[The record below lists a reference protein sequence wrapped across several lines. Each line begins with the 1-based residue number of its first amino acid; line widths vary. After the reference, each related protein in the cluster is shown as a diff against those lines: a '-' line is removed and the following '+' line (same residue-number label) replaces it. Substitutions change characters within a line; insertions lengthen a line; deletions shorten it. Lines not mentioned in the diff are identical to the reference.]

1 MAEQIQTTN
10 INNPFT
16 RFKPIDGQSF
26 YVTQKYL
33 PKQEEKSDE
42 FVASE
47 QNANSEPSAQP
58 AKKRNTKKYTYAV
71 GTSALVVGVGV
82 LALMRGLPKGTSK
95 FLEKIKT
102 FLEEKIKKSSENGTD
117 KFREFYVYS
126 LRKIETFMDKTQS
139 INNITSIKDA
149 LFKNFMEKTSPT
161 KKVHAGISSFFEK
174 ISARTIKQAYSSTN
188 KKFAKMNSEF
198 VKLDEKLL
206 ASDGDRIVN
215 YQGKEYSVKELVAK
229 ARELRNNVM
238 TSVEEFISQ
247 GKQQER
253 YKYIKDAT
261 DNLYE
266 QFRKENFDGTT
277 FREFFSKK
285 NRFLRKEMWQTF
297 IADEK
302 IAKSRQQLADDV
314 EAIRNKLMYG
324 TKDKA
329 NIISRRVKEIE
340 QTISPTDKE
349 GQELIKQLK
358 WYLTKPDE
366 ITKDYGKDQFIG
378 ILKQVEDRGFVN
390 GLSDAVVQ
398 NQKAVRNE
406 HISAITELLNK
417 HDSGELQ
424 QLVDI
429 YKAISTYHTA
439 PVEKHVQKAIK
450 SFDKSLN
457 LETVEFFNKIRDL
470 RLGSA
475 PTDVLSIV
483 ASGGMIGYGLAKAH
497 NSDERWE
504 VTLTSGIPIIGTIGT
519 ALYCTAQLVSGSK
532 GMIIAG
538 ASGIVLKY
546 VGEFANYLRLKS
558 QNNAKSP
565 EKVAQ

>member
-10 INNPFT
+10 INNPFA
-16 RFKPIDGQSF
+16 RFKAIDGQNF
-26 YVTQKYL
+26 YITQKYM
-33 PKQEEKSDE
+33 PKQEQTADE
-42 FVASE
+42 FVSTERAT
-47 QNANSEPSAQP
+47 NSDPSAQP
-58 AKKRNTKKYTYAV
+58 KKKRNKKKYAYAV
-71 GTSALVVGVGV
+71 GTSSLVVGIGV
-82 LALMRGLPKGTSK
+82 LALMRGLPKGTNKILENLKTSLENKIDKMSGNSK
-95 FLEKIKT
+95 DALQTFYIASLHRVNSFLE
-102 FLEEKIKKSSENGTD
+102 
-117 KFREFYVYS
+117 
-126 LRKIETFMDKTQS
+126 KTQS
-139 INNITSIKDA
+139 INNLTSLKDA

-161 KKVHAGISSFFEK
+161 KKVHAGISNFFEK
-174 ISARTIKQAYSSTN
+174 ISARTIKQTYSSTN

-198 VKLDEKLL
+198 GKLDEKLI

-229 ARELRNNVM
+229 AQELRNNVM

-277 FREFFSKK
+277 FSEFFSKK

-314 EAIRNKLMYG
+314 ESIRNKLMYG

-349 GQELIKQLK
+349 GQELIKRLK

-378 ILKQVEDRGFVN
+378 ILKQVRNREIDKD
-390 GLSDAVVQ
+390 LSKAVAQ
-398 NQKAVRNE
+398 NQEAVRNE
-406 HISAITELLNK
+406 HISAITGLLNK

-424 QLVDI
+424 QMVDI

-546 VGEFANYLRLKS
+546 VGEFANYLRLKT